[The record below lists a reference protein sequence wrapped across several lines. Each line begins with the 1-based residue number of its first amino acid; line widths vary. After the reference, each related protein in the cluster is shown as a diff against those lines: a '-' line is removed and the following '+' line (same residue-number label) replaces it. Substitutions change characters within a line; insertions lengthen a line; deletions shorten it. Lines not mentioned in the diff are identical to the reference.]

1 MEKMTTD
8 KMTYKSAMSVKEMA
22 NELGISM
29 PKAYELVKQ
38 EGFPSVRI
46 GKRILIPAEG
56 FRRWLAD
63 AAGNK
68 EEWLR

>member
-1 MEKMTTD
+1 MD
-8 KMTYKSAMSVKEMA
+8 KMTNKSAMSVRELA
-22 NELGISM
+22 EELGICL
-29 PKAYELVKQ
+29 PKAYELVRQ

-46 GKRILIPAEG
+46 GKRILIPEAA
-56 FRRWLAD
+56 FREWFEK